1 MKFRCPPAAAAPSSV
16 VSPFPAASS
25 PAVQQN
31 YHPMAAALYQNH
43 GQDPPAS
50 SVSEDRQRS
59 AEPINGLRPHRT
71 APGLRGVGSRALVYK
86 SLPDLQQ
93 QQLAS
98 PAHNREDSLIDLSP
112 ANENTA
118 QQRLYANTADAD
130 SGSAP
135 PNLQAS
141 ASSLLDLPVEDQQ
154 SSVWKS
160 QNYSNDFLAGERAG
174 NFASSTFIASSEY
187 SHDSSFNS
195 LPDGATY
202 HEPPDDEEEEHE
214 EEEHEEQDPF
224 DTSSVMVNRSV
235 GSTEAQITSGGQPTG
250 DTGTGSNLTN
260 NLSGSTSAPHQLSD
274 SESSFENRRSIIS
287 QLLASQATPNPFAL
301 PPMDKA
307 VNSGGQFGP
316 TGSPAQQAG
325 GNTNGG
331 PRYRTVSSVSEPDAF
346 SLLPLTSPFSPPAFN
361 PYDVV
366 LGPNETIAGKNNSI
380 R

>member
-59 AEPINGLRPHRT
+59 AEPTNGLRPHRT

-98 PAHNREDSLIDLSP
+98 PAHHREDSLIDLSP

-214 EEEHEEQDPF
+214 ERDPF

-235 GSTEAQITSGGQPTG
+235 GSTEAQITSGSQPTG
-250 DTGTGSNLTN
+250 D
-260 NLSGSTSAPHQLSD
+260 
-274 SESSFENRRSIIS
+274 
-287 QLLASQATPNPFAL
+287 
-301 PPMDKA
+301 
-307 VNSGGQFGP
+307 